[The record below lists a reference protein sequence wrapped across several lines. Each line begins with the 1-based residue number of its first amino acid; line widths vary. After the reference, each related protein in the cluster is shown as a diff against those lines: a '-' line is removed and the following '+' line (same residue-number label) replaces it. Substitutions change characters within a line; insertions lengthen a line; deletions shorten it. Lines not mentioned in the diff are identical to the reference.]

1 MHDFNNYKQTDATSG
16 SVLIRE
22 EKLQFD
28 LMRNIPSQVE
38 KFFEIQ
44 HFDFDNSNALLLTP
58 DETTNLSSSDSS
70 TPKRQDSDYYN
81 ALGNAAAA
89 AQIDEQLMS
98 NGNGKAQ
105 TSPQKEAADGM
116 AESNQ
121 MTQTLTAGNLAHRDS
136 LMMMD
141 EEARNSLMKEIDQS
155 HKAD

>member
-1 MHDFNNYKQTDATSG
+1 MFIDMHDFNNYKQTDATSG

-89 AQIDEQLMS
+89 A
-98 NGNGKAQ
+98 
-105 TSPQKEAADGM
+105 
-116 AESNQ
+116 
-121 MTQTLTAGNLAHRDS
+121 
-136 LMMMD
+136 
-141 EEARNSLMKEIDQS
+141 
-155 HKAD
+155 